1 MLVTQSCPT
10 LCDPM
15 DCKPPGS
22 SVHGIFQARILEW
35 VAISSSRESSQPGDQ
50 IHISCVSCIGRQV
63 LYLCTIREA
72 QVNKYMSNLNGIIL
86 NISDYYVVI
95 SLHEYFT

>member
-1 MLVTQSCPT
+1 
-10 LCDPM
+10 M

-35 VAISSSRESSQPGDQ
+35 AAISFSRESSQPGDH
-50 IHISCVSCIGRQV
+50 IHLSCVSCIGRQV
-63 LYLCTIREA
+63 LYLCATREA

-86 NISDYYVVI
+86 KISDYYVLI